1 MANRSHRETVDNE
14 HAFANELRDEIK
26 KYWQQRGFDIV
37 VWVDLPQWP
46 NDGGKKHRAPF
57 FPIRS
62 NIGPYGYPPKKAV
75 AK

>member
-1 MANRSHRETVDNE
+1 MASRWHRETVANE
-14 HAFANELRDEIK
+14 HAFAFELRDGIEK
-26 KYWQQRGFDIV
+26 FWKQRGFDIV
-37 VWVDLPQWP
+37 VWVDLPQWA

-62 NIGPYGYPPKKAV
+62 NIGPYGYPPKKAG